1 MTFFIKNFFSK
12 CDQIIFT
19 EEILNE
25 KLHFL
30 CNAFFEINVQN
41 YSVPLLHWCLYNFN
55 TSKSNKNN
63 LLFGLVFNKQTI
75 EQVITKPVLSSNSKS
90 IRPDVFCKK
99 GACNFIKKETLVQV
113 FSCEFCEISKKTFF
127 YRTPLV
133 AASEILQ
140 TKENKSYYNILPK
153 MKFSLI

>member
-1 MTFFIKNFFSK
+1 MNFFSK

-25 KLHFL
+25 KLHFF
-30 CNAFFEINVQN
+30 CNAFFEINVQ
-41 YSVPLLHWCLYNFN
+41 YYRVPLLHCCLYNFN
-55 TSKSNKNN
+55 TSKSNMNN
-63 LLFGLVFNKQTI
+63 LLFGLVINKQTI
-75 EQVITKPVLSSNSKS
+75 KQVITKPVLSSNSKS
-90 IRPDVFCKK
+90 IHPDVFCKK
-99 GACNFIKKETLVQV
+99 GVCNFIKKETLVQV
-113 FSCEFCEISKKTFF
+113 SSCEFCKF
-127 YRTPLV
+127 LV

>member
-1 MTFFIKNFFSK
+1 MNFFSK

-25 KLHFL
+25 KLHFF
-30 CNAFFEINVQN
+30 CNAFFEINVQ
-41 YSVPLLHWCLYNFN
+41 YYRVPLLHCCLYNFN
-55 TSKSNKNN
+55 TSKSNMNN

-75 EQVITKPVLSSNSKS
+75 KQVITKPVLSSNSKS
-90 IRPDVFCKK
+90 IHPDVFCKK

-113 FSCEFCEISKKTFF
+113 SSCEFCKF
-127 YRTPLV
+127 LV